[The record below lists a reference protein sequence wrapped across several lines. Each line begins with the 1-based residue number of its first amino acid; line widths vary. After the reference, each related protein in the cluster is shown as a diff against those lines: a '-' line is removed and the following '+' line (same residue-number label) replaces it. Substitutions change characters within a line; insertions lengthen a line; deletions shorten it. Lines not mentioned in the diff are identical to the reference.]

1 MAPMYFVKFNAPRVV
16 VYTDPKAFERRALRW
31 LSIREGENSYFLG
44 LMSGL
49 AAGGPV
55 PGQNFFTVEEDNNL
69 LAAGVRTVSHSLC
82 LTWATHEVIET
93 LVDFLGNAQWNIQH
107 IHGPGHVAGYLGWLY
122 AQRTGRRAEM
132 GRAERVYQ
140 LARNYY
146 ALPSE
151 GHLAVAT
158 PEDRP
163 LVREWLEGFIEE
175 ADFEMEH
182 RSLDAVIDAL
192 IAPRVLYFWKSPQ
205 PVSMAA
211 WVAPTPHG
219 ASINFV
225 YTPPEFRG
233 QGYGKAVSAALGAQM
248 LASGLR
254 YCFILTDVNDART
267 NALYQSIGART
278 LCEFT
283 RCSIFLKDSVATA
296 PSILNVATS
305 TSLR

>member
-1 MAPMYFVKFNAPRVV
+1 MAPMYFVNFNAPRIVV
-16 VYTDPKAFERRALRW
+16 FDDPRAFERRAMRW

-44 LMSGL
+44 LL
-49 AAGGPV
+49 PQLVTGGVV

-69 LAAGVRTVSHSLC
+69 VAAGVVMRTRSLC
-82 LTWATHEVIET
+82 MTWATHEVLET
-93 LVDFLGNAQWNIQH
+93 LVDHICKAQWNIQH
-107 IHGPGHVAGYLGWLY
+107 IHAPGHVAGYLGHLY
-122 AQRTGRRAEM
+122 AQRTGQRSEL

-146 ALPSE
+146 ALPGE
-151 GHLAVAT
+151 GHLVVAT
-158 PEDRP
+158 PDDRP
-163 LVREWLEGFIEE
+163 LAREWIAGFIEE
-175 ADFEMEH
+175 ADFELESH
-182 RSLDAVIDAL
+182 SLDSVLDTL
-192 IAPRVLYFWKSPQ
+192 ISSRVLYFWKSPE

-254 YCFILTDVNDART
+254 YCFILTDVSDPRT
-267 NALYQSIGART
+267 NAMYQSIGART
-278 LCEFT
+278 LCEFM
-283 RCSIFLKDSVATA
+283 RCSILPKSSISTIASGFNVSSSV
-296 PSILNVATS
+296 
-305 TSLR
+305 SLQ

>member
-1 MAPMYFVKFNAPRVV
+1 VAF
-16 VYTDPKAFERRALRW
+16 TDPKAFERRALRW

-44 LMSGL
+44 LLPGLVASG
-49 AAGGPV
+49 PI
-55 PGQNFFTVEEDNNL
+55 PGLNFFTVEEDNSL
-69 LAAGVRTVSHSLC
+69 LAAGVALASRTLC
-82 LTWATHEVIET
+82 MTWATHDVLET
-93 LVDFLGNAQWNIQH
+93 LADFLGNARWSIQH
-107 IHGPGHVAGYLGWLY
+107 IHAPGHVAGYLGGLY
-122 AQRTGRRAEM
+122 AQRSGQRAEL

-146 ALPSE
+146 ALPGE
-151 GHLAVAT
+151 GRLGVAT

-163 LVREWLEGFIEE
+163 LVREWVEGFIGE
-175 ADFEMEH
+175 AHLEMEG
-182 RSLDAVIDAL
+182 RTLDGVVDTL
-192 IAPRVLYFWKSPQ
+192 VTQRLLYFWKSPQ

-219 ASINFV
+219 AAINFV

-233 QGYGKAVSAALGAQM
+233 QGYGKAVSAALGSQM

-267 NALYQSIGART
+267 NAMYQSIGART

-283 RCSIFLKDSVATA
+283 RCSILPRDPVAPPA
-296 PSILNVATS
+296 SGLNIVGGMAAN
-305 TSLR
+305 